1 MRSFFITKNKVVPM
15 NIIDVELDKLK
26 PYENNPRFNDEGVE
40 KVANSIK
47 EFGFKNPIILD
58 KDNVIV
64 CGHTRWKAAQKLGL
78 KYVPC
83 IIADDL
89 TPEQVKAFRL
99 VDNKTAEFSDWDM
112 DALNQELANIL
123 DFDMSLFGFMDDMP
137 DIDLDITGNKYST
150 NIQIPQYEITG
161 ECPALEALV
170 DEEKTN
176 SLLGKIEQANIPED
190 IKAFLRKAAT
200 RHYAFNYKNIA
211 EYYAHAPAE
220 IQELME
226 ESALVIID
234 YDNAIRNGYVQL
246 SEDLKSLVESE
257 EENA

>member
-1 MRSFFITKNKVVPM
+1 M

-123 DFDMSLFGFMDDMP
+123 DFDMSLFGFMDEMP

>member
-1 MRSFFITKNKVVPM
+1 M

-40 KVANSIK
+40 KVTNSIK

-123 DFDMSLFGFMDDMP
+123 DFDMSLFGFMDEMP

>member
-1 MRSFFITKNKVVPM
+1 M

-47 EFGFKNPIILD
+47 EFGFKNPIIMD

-123 DFDMSLFGFMDDMP
+123 DFDMSLFGFMDEMP

-176 SLLGKIEQANIPED
+176 SLLGI
-190 IKAFLRKAAT
+190 
-200 RHYAFNYKNIA
+200 
-211 EYYAHAPAE
+211 
-220 IQELME
+220 
-226 ESALVIID
+226 
-234 YDNAIRNGYVQL
+234 L
-246 SEDLKSLVESE
+246 SPHLTGH
-257 EENA
+257 NRYG

>member
-1 MRSFFITKNKVVPM
+1 M

-64 CGHTRWKAAQKLGL
+64 CRHTRWKAAQKLGL

-123 DFDMSLFGFMDDMP
+123 DFDMSLFGFMDEMP